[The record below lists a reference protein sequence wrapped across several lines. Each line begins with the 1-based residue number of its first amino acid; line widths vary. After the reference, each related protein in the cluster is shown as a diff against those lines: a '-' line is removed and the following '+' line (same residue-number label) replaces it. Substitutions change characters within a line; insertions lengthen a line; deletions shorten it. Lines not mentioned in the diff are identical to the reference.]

1 MGYGKGG
8 KVTPGSMC
16 AFGLGIILVFLAIYP
31 AVAASAEPAPCK
43 VVAFEDSRFVVCG
56 YRRETDELKLAW
68 RGSTGPLGG
77 FDGLAAWLGPD
88 AKRVRFAMNG
98 GMFDPQQ
105 APVGLLVLSGELQHQ
120 ADTAKGQGN
129 FYLLPNGVFW
139 AEANGSVHVDETGRF
154 LARGILPMWATQSGP
169 LLVRGGVLHPAIAEN
184 GSSLA
189 VRNGVGVRDPDE
201 AFFVISSEPVS
212 FGRFARLFRD
222 HLRCPDA
229 LYLDGAV
236 SSLWAPNLARRDPAS
251 RLGPLIVVSTK
262 RP

>member
-1 MGYGKGG
+1 MR
-8 KVTPGSMC
+8 
-16 AFGLGIILVFLAIYP
+16 AFGLGIILVFLAIFP
-31 AVAASAEPAPCK
+31 AAAASPAESAPCK
-43 VVAFEDSRFVVCG
+43 VVAFESSRFVICR
-56 YRRETDELKLAW
+56 YRRGADELQLAW
-68 RGSTGPLGG
+68 RGSGGPLGG
-77 FDGLAAWLGPD
+77 FDGLAAWLGPE
-88 AKRVRFAMNG
+88 AARVRFAMNG
-98 GMFDPQQ
+98 GMFDHQQ
-105 APVGLLVLSGELQHQ
+105 APVGLLVLSGELLHQ

-154 LARGILPMWATQSGP
+154 VARGLSPMWATQSGP
-169 LLVRGGVLHPAIAEN
+169 LLVSAGVLHPAIAEN

-229 LYLDGAV
+229 LYLDGIV
-236 SSLWAPNLARRDPAS
+236 SALWAPNLARRDPATG
-251 RLGPLIVVSTK
+251 LGPLIVVNSR